1 MSATMIHYFSVELEL
16 CEPGA
21 VLEPVETTDA
31 AEANAHLD
39 MRPARDHEGRWTMPA
54 TSVAGS
60 MRDHL
65 AKTHP
70 GLAEEVMGF
79 FAPDGAHPSSLRI
92 LGTRLVDDVRLL
104 DEHSTAIDRHRGA
117 AANRTLRHIQVLPEG
132 ARFEVF
138 LRWDDPKFSQLE
150 IVLEE
155 IGRWRPFL
163 GASVS
168 SGHGACRVTQA
179 RHGVLDLGTA
189 EGMLAFLTQGGP
201 ELAKT
206 VAVAPVA
213 LADGARVEHLAFSFE
228 LASALHVG
236 TGQTTGDKPKVA
248 TVFRRCD
255 NPAISGRTL
264 RGVFRS
270 RAEFILRSVGV
281 DACANDDCGSCV
293 ICTLFGHSADDPT
306 SASVG
311 LRSSLRFLDTVIVD
325 AQVTRRSHVAID
337 RFTGG
342 ATPGLLFTDEVVD
355 RGRFQVRV
363 NRLGGTDEQW
373 KLAEALLVLVA
384 QDLHDGYVAI
394 GGATTRGQGTV
405 RLTSA
410 QPEELANAQ
419 EAIKVLVDNV
429 IAKSPEAL

>member
-1 MSATMIHYFSVELEL
+1 MSTSTVHYFTVELEL

-21 VLEPVETTDA
+21 VLEPVETDGA
-31 AEANAHLD
+31 ADVDAHLD
-39 MRPARDHEGRWTMPA
+39 MRPARDHEGRWTLPA
-54 TSVAGS
+54 TSIAGS

-65 AKTHP
+65 ARTHP
-70 GLAEEVMGF
+70 ELVEEVMGF
-79 FAPDGAHPSSLRI
+79 FGPDGAHPSRLRI
-92 LGTRLVDDVRLL
+92 LGTRLVDDVNLL

-117 AANRTLRHIQVLPEG
+117 AANRTLRHIQVLPEDT
-132 ARFEVF
+132 RFEVF
-138 LRWDDPKFSQLE
+138 LRWDDPKSSQLA

-163 GASVS
+163 GAGVS

-189 EGMLAFLTQGGP
+189 DGMLAFLTRGGP
-201 ELAKT
+201 ELARA
-206 VAVAPVA
+206 VAVAPVP
-213 LADGARVEHLAFSFE
+213 LAGGAGVEHLTFTFE
-228 LASALHVG
+228 LASALHLG
-236 TGQTTGDKPKVA
+236 TGQTTGEKPRVA
-248 TVFRRCD
+248 TVVRRGD
-255 NPAISGRTL
+255 HPAISGRTL

-281 DACANDDCGSCV
+281 DACANDDCGRCV
-293 ICTLFGHSADDPT
+293 ICILFGHSADDST

-311 LRSSLRFLDTVIVD
+311 VRSSLRFLDAVITD
-325 AQVTRRSHVAID
+325 AQVSRRSHVAID

-363 NRLGGTDEQW
+363 DRLGGTDDQW

-410 QPEELANAQ
+410 QPVELATAQ
-419 EAIKVLVDNV
+419 EAIKMLVDTLP
-429 IAKSPEAL
+429 AKSPEAS